1 MAADTT
7 DTSTYRVPGASCG
20 HCSSAISAQL
30 SRVEG
35 VEGVDV
41 DLDTKIVTVRGN
53 VSREAVV
60 AAIDEAGYD
69 VA

>member
-1 MAADTT
+1 MASDTT
-7 DTSTYRVPGASCG
+7 DTSTYRVPGVSCG
-20 HCSSAISAQL
+20 HCSSSISAQL
-30 SRVEG
+30 EQVEG

-41 DLDTKIVTVRGN
+41 DLDTKTVTVRGS

>member
-1 MAADTT
+1 MTSETT
-7 DTSTYRVPGASCG
+7 TYSVPGVSCG
-20 HCSSAISAQL
+20 HCSSAISTQL
-30 SRVEG
+30 AHVDGVEG
-35 VEGVDV
+35 VEV
-41 DLDTKIVTVRGN
+41 DLGTKTVTVQGE